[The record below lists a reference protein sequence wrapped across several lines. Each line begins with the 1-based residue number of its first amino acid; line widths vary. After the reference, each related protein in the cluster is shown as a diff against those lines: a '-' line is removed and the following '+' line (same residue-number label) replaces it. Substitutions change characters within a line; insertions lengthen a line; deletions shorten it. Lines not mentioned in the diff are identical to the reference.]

1 MLIDAGIITATL
13 EKGYVMDRPI
23 RIFFYEDDMTISK
36 EIKKFIQHPPGL
48 WNGADPRVTHHY
60 YAKHASQAIDQLPDA
75 DDSGRPPV
83 DIALLDVEELGGDIH
98 AGLKLCK
105 QIKNRWSRVP
115 VVFLTSHETIEQHI
129 LGIEAGADDYLT
141 KSRLSDPDYPQYIW
155 TVMLAQL
162 KRTDTTDDWEKDMSR
177 VYTNGSLRVNL
188 NVYRIYWRGE
198 QVNLV
203 PSNIDIVDKLANN
216 EDKGGC
222 RTYRVLAAAG
232 RIRNEENNEEKKMN
246 TLKKRIQ
253 VIRNA
258 FTEVDQ
264 DFKEACTQQP
274 YRYGIVPEPKEG
286 YRWLADTLDSD
297 LKTTVSGA
305 GQ

>member
-1 MLIDAGIITATL
+1 MIDAGIITATL

-23 RIFFYEDDMTISK
+23 KIFFYEDDMTIAQ
-36 EIKKFIQHPPGL
+36 EIKKFIQRPPGL
-48 WNGADPRVTHHY
+48 WNGPDPRVTHHY
-60 YAKHASQAIDQLPDA
+60 YAKHALQAIDQLPDV
-75 DDSGRPPV
+75 DDSDRPPM
-83 DIALLDVEELGGDIH
+83 DIALLDVEELGGDVH

-105 QIKNRWSRVP
+105 RVKKRWPSVP

-141 KSRLSDPDYPQYIW
+141 KSGLSDPDYPQYIW
-155 TVMLAQL
+155 TVILAQL
-162 KRTDTTDDWEKDMSR
+162 KRAGIMGNGEEGVSR

-188 NVYRIYWRGE
+188 DVYQIYWRGE

-222 RTYRVLAAAG
+222 RPYRVLAAAG
-232 RIRNEENNEEKKMN
+232 RIYNEENNEEKKIN

-258 FTEVDQ
+258 FTKVDQ
-264 DFKEACTQQP
+264 DFKEACTKQP

-286 YRWLADTLDSD
+286 YRWLADTLDND
-297 LKTTVSGA
+297 HKTPVSGA
-305 GQ
+305 VQ